1 MTPQQTLELR
11 ASEIRTRMSEIRAMP
26 GELPLEIRS
35 ELDNLRNEYG
45 DNERK
50 QQAMRI
56 AGDAPVKPL
65 ETRSD
70 GEGLELRSV
79 INRANVGE
87 MFDDILEKRGVY
99 EGANEELRAHYH
111 LSGNQIPL
119 SLLREHDLLETR
131 AVTPAPANVGAD
143 QQSIIPYV
151 FPQSVAA
158 FLGVDMPT
166 VPVGEAVF
174 PVLTSELTVGT
185 PTENATQAETTGA
198 FSTDALAPSRIQA
211 AFFYSREDRARF
223 AGMDMAL
230 RENLSM
236 GLSDGLDK
244 QIIAGAN
251 GLLTGANL
259 ADNAAGAVTT
269 FAEYVNDFAYGRVDG
284 RYAVNAADLRIVVGS
299 GTYAHAGGVYR
310 NNSVDRTALD
320 RLMDVTAGVRVS
332 AHVPAVA
339 NNKQNAIVR
348 RGMARDMVVPIWE
361 GLTIIPDEVTKAGE
375 GQIVITAVMLHAV
388 KILRT
393 AGFHKQETQHA

>member
-11 ASEIRTRMSEIRAMP
+11 ASEIRTRMSEIGGMS

-111 LSGNQIPL
+111 LGGNQIPL
-119 SLLREHDLLETR
+119 SLLREHDRLETR

-143 QQSIIPYV
+143 QQTIIPYV

-185 PTENATQAETTGA
+185 PAENAAQAETTGA
-198 FSTDALAPSRIQA
+198 FSADALAPSRIQA

-259 ADNAAGAVTT
+259 PNNAASAITT

-284 RYAVNAADLRIVVGS
+284 RYAVSAADLRVVVGS

-320 RLMDVTAGVRVS
+320 RLMDVMAGVRVS
-332 AHVPAVA
+332 AHVPAVSG
-339 NNKQNAIVR
+339 NKQNAIVR
-348 RGMARDMVVPIWE
+348 RGMARDMVAPIWE
-361 GLTIIPDEVTKAGE
+361 GLTIIPDEVTKAGD

-393 AGFHKQETQHA
+393 DGFHKQETQHA